1 MEEQSKIDLVRAEK
15 EYQKQERGVEDLKSR
30 LQEIEQ
36 NFVQQE
42 SMSPNDLW
50 LWRNYRDWLMFD
62 IDVARDKLKE
72 LEKKVN
78 ENRKIL
84 ESLTDFQTPFG
95 E

>member
-1 MEEQSKIDLVRAEK
+1 MVVAQ
-15 EYQKQERGVEDLKSR
+15 
-30 LQEIEQ
+30 LQ
-36 NFVQQE
+36 
-42 SMSPNDLW
+42 
-50 LWRNYRDWLMFD
+50 DWLMFD

-78 ENRKIL
+78 ENKKIL